1 MDWGT
6 HVVLAYKA
14 LQACDL
20 EKGAAVY
27 ANLPAIDS
35 KPPEFHRVYA
45 HIIENMPTILD
56 AALDIFGSKLAGEGD
71 LQKLKTHFDSKI
83 SELKVQLDKAE
94 TSSKREIEKRIYAY
108 TRILEESPTFLRL
121 TKEAVPLVGDSD
133 VAKMSSDKLSAG
145 VSLISHIYFDTFNNP
160 VQAFLPYSSLPAA
173 HWDLWDQVD
182 YMKFREDFYKAENI
196 NKFRKQIADD
206 DIWDIK
212 LKPGALIKAMIIRN
226 GEQGRPAIPY
236 ESIDWVIRKFLRYM
250 NIVEY
255 QRVDKEVKF
264 LRKLEERINEIII
277 NEFPREES
285 EL

>member
-6 HVVLAYKA
+6 HVVLAYKV
-14 LQACDL
+14 LQACNL

-27 ANLPAIDS
+27 SNLPAIDS

-45 HIIENMPTILD
+45 HIIENMPPILD
-56 AALDIFGSKLAGEGD
+56 AALDVFGSKPAGEGD
-71 LQKLKTHFDSKI
+71 LQKLTTHFDSKI
-83 SELKVQLDKAE
+83 SELKEQLDKADA
-94 TSSKREIEKRIYAY
+94 SSKREIEKRIYAY

-121 TKEAVPLVGDSD
+121 TTEAVPLVGDSE
-133 VAKMSSDKLSAG
+133 VAQMSSDKLSAG

-160 VQAFLPYSSLPAA
+160 VQAFLPYSALPAA
-173 HWDLWDQVD
+173 HWDLWERVD

-196 NKFRKQIADD
+196 NKFRIQIANDE
-206 DIWDIK
+206 IWDIK
-212 LKPGALIKAMIIRN
+212 LKPEALIKAMIIRN

-277 NEFPREES
+277 NEFPGEES
-285 EL
+285 ES